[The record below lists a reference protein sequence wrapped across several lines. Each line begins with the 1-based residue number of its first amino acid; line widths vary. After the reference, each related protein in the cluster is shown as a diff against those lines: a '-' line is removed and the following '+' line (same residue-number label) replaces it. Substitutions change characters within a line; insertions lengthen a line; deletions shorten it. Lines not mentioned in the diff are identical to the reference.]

1 MLLLFTLAQC
11 NQLVLWQQNER
22 KIFLFSFSILG
33 VSDAITE
40 LNIFGFSALALIRCL
55 SLEMRQWEKLGT
67 FLTPWRQATTL
78 YLLTLISS
86 EKWLSLESEAQL
98 LSNTINNAPA
108 LPTSILCNVSLTWK
122 QQSGGSP
129 KGCLQPRGN
138 RPWWQE
144 QSMLLS
150 CKEAAGLSCHLL

>member
-1 MLLLFTLAQC
+1 MLLLFILAQC
-11 NQLVLWQQNER
+11 NQLALWQQNER
-22 KIFLFSFSILG
+22 KIFLFSFSILR
-33 VSDAITE
+33 VNDAITE
-40 LNIFGFSALALIRCL
+40 LNMFGFSALTVIRCL
-55 SLEMRQWEKLGT
+55 SLEMRQCEELGIS
-67 FLTPWRQATTL
+67 LIPWRQATTL

-98 LSNTINNAPA
+98 LSDTTNNAPV
-108 LPTSILCNVSLTWK
+108 LPKSILCNVSLTWK

-144 QSMLLS
+144 LSTLLS